1 MRTYLCA
8 PLAQD
13 RLKLVDCLVVCLER
27 IQLCLRECGRLRGR
41 RTQRDRSGLR
51 IRCER
56 PPGCDRSERL
66 DEVAPSHIHSLGSAR
81 SSTIRLQI
89 EHAVRQTRPYAEL
102 PVLALLRGCVGVRFS
117 NRTFGVKRF
126 QTTHHHS
133 VGHGLVH
140 STRSPVGC
148 YEKSCRTA
156 WTTPAL
162 CQRS

>member
-13 RLKLVDCLVVCLER
+13 RLKLVECLVVCLER

-41 RTQRDRSGLR
+41 RTPGLC

-81 SSTIRLQI
+81 SSSIQLQI
-89 EHAVRQTRPYAEL
+89 EHAVPANSTIR
-102 PVLALLRGCVGVRFS
+102 
-117 NRTFGVKRF
+117 RTSSSATKRRKAM
-126 QTTHHHS
+126 S
-133 VGHGLVH
+133 A
-140 STRSPVGC
+140 PM
-148 YEKSCRTA
+148 
-156 WTTPAL
+156 
-162 CQRS
+162 